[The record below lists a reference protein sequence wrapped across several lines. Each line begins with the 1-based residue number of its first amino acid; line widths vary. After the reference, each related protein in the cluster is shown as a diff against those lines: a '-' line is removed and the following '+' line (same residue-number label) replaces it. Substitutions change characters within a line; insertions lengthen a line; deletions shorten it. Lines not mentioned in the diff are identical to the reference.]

1 MRTRLP
7 DYLTRMLLIAAVL
20 LLGGCDMVLFNP
32 KGQVGLDQRNLIIL
46 STLLML
52 LVVVP
57 VIVMALVFSV
67 KYRASNEKARYTPE
81 WAHSR
86 KIETVVWGVPLVIII
101 VLGVVTWKSTHALD
115 PYRPLDSD
123 VKPMVV
129 QVIATD
135 WKWLFI
141 YPELGI
147 ASVNELA
154 MPVDTPVNFQV
165 TSDGAMT
172 SFFIPALGGQIYAMA
187 GMQTQ
192 LHLIANEAGQYR
204 GIAANYNGPGFSDMH
219 FKTLA
224 TDAAGFDKWV
234 AGVRAGQARLDKDS
248 YARLAKP
255 TFNHPVEHYASIQPD
270 LFQTIIDKYEGM
282 NRSREVEHRMEH
294 MQGRIES
301 SVGTGQ
307 QVSKE

>member
-7 DYLTRMLLIAAVL
+7 WHLSRLLLVGGML

-32 KGQVGLDQRNLIIL
+32 KGQVGVDQRNLIIL

-52 LVVVP
+52 LVVLP

-67 KYRASNEKARYTPE
+67 KYRASNTKARYTPE

-101 VLGVVTWKSTHALD
+101 ILGVVTWRSTHALD

-123 VKPMVV
+123 VKPLVV

-154 MPVDTPVNFQV
+154 MPLDTPVNFRV

-192 LHLIANEAGQYR
+192 LHLIANEAGEYR

-219 FKTLA
+219 FRTLA

-234 AGVRAGQARLDKDS
+234 ANVRAGQGRLDKDS

-255 TFNHPVEHYASIQPD
+255 TFKHPVEHYASVQPD
-270 LFQTIIDKYEGM
+270 LFQSIIDKYEGM
-282 NRSREVEHRMEH
+282 NRSREVEHRMH
-294 MQGRIES
+294 DMQGSIES
-301 SVGTGQ
+301 PVGTQ
-307 QVSKE
+307 RSAQE

>member
-7 DYLTRMLLIAAVL
+7 CYVSRLLLVGGIL

-32 KGQVGLDQRNLIIL
+32 KGQVGVDQRNLIIL

-57 VIVMALVFSV
+57 VIVMAFIFSV
-67 KYRASNEKARYTPE
+67 KYRASNTKAKYTPE

-101 VLGVVTWKSTHALD
+101 ILGVVTWKSTHALD

-123 VKPMVV
+123 VKPLVV
-129 QVIATD
+129 QVVATD

-154 MPVDTPVNFQV
+154 MPLDTPVNFRV

-192 LHLIANEAGQYR
+192 LHLIANEAGEYR

-219 FKTLA
+219 FRTLA

-234 AGVRAGQARLDKDS
+234 AGVRAGQGRLDKDS
-248 YARLAKP
+248 YARLARP
-255 TFNHPVEHYASIQPD
+255 TVKHPVEHYASIQPD
-270 LFQTIIDKYEGM
+270 LFQSIIDKYEGM
-282 NRSREVEHRMEH
+282 NRSREVEHRMGH
-294 MQGRIES
+294 MQGSIES
-301 SVGTGQ
+301 PVGARQQGQ
-307 QVSKE
+307 